1 MADYEQ
7 TIEEEIPG
15 NIYVFAVIDDEEN
28 EYMPA
33 VISHVD
39 DYELPD
45 HFVRE
50 DKAGGGVCTYA
61 LLKALE
67 AMNPQD
73 GSSRKKKL
81 TWAEAL
87 EFMHAEIEDEGG
99 RGSLPTLSTSRPIN
113 VREER
118 LRLISTSKNGVKRAL
133 LVGSH
138 YQDEKDE
145 NVWLESCH
153 TDVRRIRHHLIHEE
167 GFEKENILVMMDD
180 DRHHE
185 PTKNLILDALERMC
199 QISEAGDSIF
209 FHFSGHGGTLMN
221 EDEYDEE
228 GIMHELLAP
237 GDFREDGVLID
248 DELYSSFVTKV
259 PEGVHAVAVIDT
271 CHPASSRSG
280 KSSALDLP
288 YVCEAGEDEIR
299 ASEGFRP
306 GRMLMASAAGVAA
319 IAAGTAAVLPKS
331 KKKKKQKKKKLEEEV
346 EDETQEPSSTYG
358 DGSYEEES
366 PNQKKKSK
374 KKKKKKEESQNEQ
387 SYSEGG
393 QEEEKPKKKKKKP
406 KKK

>member
-7 TIEEEIPG
+7 TIEVEIPG
-15 NIYVFAVIDDEEN
+15 NVYVFAVIDDEEN

-50 DKAGGGVCTYA
+50 DKAAGGVCTYA

-67 AMNPQD
+67 SMNPQD

-87 EFMHAEIEDEGG
+87 EFMHAEIEEEGG

-118 LRLISTSKNGVKRAL
+118 LRLVSATKNGVKRAL

-138 YQDEKDE
+138 YQDEEDE

-185 PTKNLILDALERMC
+185 PTKNFILDALERMC
-199 QISEAGDSIF
+199 QISEVGDSIF
-209 FHFSGHGGTLMN
+209 FHFSG
-221 EDEYDEE
+221 E
-228 GIMHELLAP
+228 
-237 GDFREDGVLID
+237 
-248 DELYSSFVTKV
+248 
-259 PEGVHAVAVIDT
+259 
-271 CHPASSRSG
+271 
-280 KSSALDLP
+280 
-288 YVCEAGEDEIR
+288 
-299 ASEGFRP
+299 
-306 GRMLMASAAGVAA
+306 
-319 IAAGTAAVLPKS
+319 
-331 KKKKKQKKKKLEEEV
+331 
-346 EDETQEPSSTYG
+346 
-358 DGSYEEES
+358 
-366 PNQKKKSK
+366 
-374 KKKKKKEESQNEQ
+374 
-387 SYSEGG
+387 
-393 QEEEKPKKKKKKP
+393 
-406 KKK
+406 